1 MHEKALQS
9 QEEDT
14 EKAAQEEAENE
25 ALLEA
30 LEREVL
36 CAQQVDLSEGPTAID
51 LSDEVVVTH
60 ERRTTDVAGSG
71 SRFGTQPTAS
81 QEAAWAEAGEAAWD
95 AGTAA
100 AEQPAQ
106 PAAAEEP
113 ASGWTGNVATR
124 PPAATCTAAASEYV
138 SPASVLS

>member
-1 MHEKALQS
+1 MMGTDGTIAEALQS
-9 QEEDT
+9 EEGDT

-25 ALLEA
+25 ALLKA
-30 LEREVL
+30 LEREVQ
-36 CAQQVDLSEGPTAID
+36 CGQQVDHSEEPTAID

-60 ERRTTDVAGSG
+60 ERHTTDVAGSG

-81 QEAAWAEAGEAAWD
+81 QEAAWAAAGEAAWA

-106 PAAAEEP
+106 PAYLLWILYWYP
-113 ASGWTGNVATR
+113 GT
-124 PPAATCTAAASEYV
+124 PY
-138 SPASVLS
+138 LL